1 MNPSRFGRRRGH
13 AKIGAIGSGVD
24 LESVPQYQAAWNG
37 IAAQITSEGGSS
49 LDLAAAQ
56 NDLQTAF
63 DNLTSSNVGFGL
75 DPQTALTQAAQYVTA
90 GQTVAGAAEHVAG
103 LISAAQGGS
112 PVQAFQMFTGTMI
125 GAATAAGA
133 LSAGVG
139 ALIVGGVGIALGLLQ
154 QVGLFGSTGPTWSL
168 VVGSAG
174 STDAK
179 VIQPGSQAWRTFP
192 KPGVSGDAGWYGMK
206 VQQLPKVFAS
216 NSATPQLVANPQQPF
231 VKNPAP
237 FSWKGSAYGTA
248 STWGA
253 VWVPAIDAAF
263 PTLKYFSC
271 QTVPAALHDFNAAFY
286 SAWIANQEYALNG
299 LQVQSDVVVLQHLL
313 RLWNRSHTASSY
325 VDVAPAA
332 FSGAAPTWKD
342 NGKGVGVVACGSPHP
357 PYFATLVQDAIDA
370 NDPNIVSG
378 KLRIHTGAAPK
389 PAAKVI
395 AFHLGPAAAKPV
407 AAVAP
412 ISTPFGATRAPTGTT
427 TAVKLVT
434 AFAVISSAAFYVWQR
449 RRKRLPV
456 VPKELRKLLP
466 RRR

>member
-139 ALIVGGVGIALGLLQ
+139 ALIVGGVGVALGLLQ
-154 QVGLFGSTGPTWSL
+154 QVGLFGPTAPARQWAIR
-168 VVGSAG
+168 VGNAG
-174 STDAK
+174 SFDAQ
-179 VIQPGSQAWRTFP
+179 VIQPGSQAWRHFP
-192 KPGVSGDAGWYGMK
+192 KPGSSADAPWYSMTT
-206 VQQLPKVFAS
+206 QLTGPPNF
-216 NSATPQLVANPQQPF
+216 N
-231 VKNPAP
+231 
-237 FSWKGSAYGTA
+237 WKGSTAGTTV
-248 STWGA
+248 SWGA
-253 VWVPAIDAAF
+253 LFTPPIESAF
-263 PTLKYFSC
+263 PSLKYFSC

-332 FSGAAPTWKD
+332 LGPAPTWD
-342 NGKGVGVVACGSPHP
+342 SSTHPGQVVMGGDGGPGVVRCHGSGP
-357 PYFATLVQDAIDA
+357 PYFASLVQAAINA

-378 KLRIHTGAAPK
+378 KLRVHTGAAPK

-456 VPKELRKLLP
+456 VPRELRKLLP